1 MMASPAHNLGVDLVV
16 LASSERDSA
25 AQILPHTIGDYRDI
39 DVLRTFASQCELITF
54 EHELVP
60 PSLIRTLEQEGHR
73 VFPTSHAFLYSQD
86 KYAMRKMVQ
95 ELGLPNPA
103 FQYFADLKEKIHI
116 AFPLIAKLPTGGYD
130 GRGVFLLTSEEELVE
145 LFGEVKRPLLLEEK
159 VDFISEA
166 AIMVARSP
174 HGQVSTWAVTETVQR
189 EGICIETISPAP
201 GISEELSQRIT
212 FAAMTIAG
220 HISLVGVMAMEIFIT
235 GDDFVINEL
244 AMRPHN
250 SGHWTIEGSYTS
262 QFEQHLRAVLDL
274 PLGETRMRADYAVM
288 GNIIGGHK
296 EDLFRPYLHL
306 MARTPELKFHI
317 YRKEFRTN
325 RKLGHVTL
333 AGDDLL
339 ELRQEIAHAR
349 DYMSGEIDE

>member
-1 MMASPAHNLGVDLVV
+1 MMAPPAHNLGIDLVV
-16 LASSERDSA
+16 LASSQSDSA
-25 AQILPHTIGDYRDI
+25 AQVLPHDIGDYRDI
-39 DVLRTFASQCELITF
+39 DVLRAFASQCEVITF

-60 PSLIRTLEQEGHR
+60 PSLIRTLEQEGYR
-73 VFPTSHAFLYSQD
+73 ISPASHSFLYSQN
-86 KYAMRKMVQ
+86 KYAMRQMVE
-95 ELGLPNPA
+95 ELELPNPDYQLFSDA
-103 FQYFADLKEKIHI
+103 NDHLTL

-130 GRGVFLLTSEEELVE
+130 GRGVFLLSSEEDLLK
-145 LFGEVKRPLLLEEK
+145 LFNDVKRPLLLEEK
-159 VDFISEA
+159 VDFTSEA

-174 HGQVSTWAVTETVQR
+174 HGQLSTWAVTETVQR

-201 GISEELSQRIT
+201 GISEELSQRINL
-212 FAAMTIAG
+212 AAMTIAG
-220 HISLVGVMAMEIFIT
+220 HISLVGVMAMEIFVK

-250 SGHWTIEGSYTS
+250 SGHWTIEGSHTS

-274 PLGETRMRADYAVM
+274 PLGDTRMRAEHAVM

-296 EDLFRPYLHL
+296 EELYRPYLHL
-306 MARTPELKFHI
+306 MARTPGLKFHN
-317 YRKEFRTN
+317 YRKEFRAG

-333 AGDDLL
+333 IGDDLL
-339 ELRQEIAHAR
+339 ELRQEIEHAR